1 MDVCWPPEISG
12 QLRKWKL
19 VLTSLTLVQLR
30 VLTFTGAELF
40 TPLCQY
46 VPQILRRAK
55 SNRAPESCILLP
67 LLVYTPFSGGP
78 SLWRPQEAPLEYSP
92 SCCGHAWSPGSRR
105 SWSCPPCHAC
115 RTWAPWWWGTSP
127 DSSWS
132 QSAHPWWRSDLTW
145 HCSWYAAWIGTSAHL
160 AYR

>member
-1 MDVCWPPEISG
+1 MYVGLP
-12 QLRKWKL
+12 KYL
-19 VLTSLTLVQLR
+19 VNWESESESWHLLPSWEFSPSRGLSFSPHFANMCHRSWGGVNLTERLK
-30 VLTFTGAELF
+30 A
-40 TPLCQY
+40 
-46 VPQILRRAK
+46 
-55 SNRAPESCILLP
+55 CIPLP

-92 SCCGHAWSPGSRR
+92 SCCGHAWSPGSRQ

-145 HCSWYAAWIGTSAHL
+145 HCSWYFAWTGTSANL